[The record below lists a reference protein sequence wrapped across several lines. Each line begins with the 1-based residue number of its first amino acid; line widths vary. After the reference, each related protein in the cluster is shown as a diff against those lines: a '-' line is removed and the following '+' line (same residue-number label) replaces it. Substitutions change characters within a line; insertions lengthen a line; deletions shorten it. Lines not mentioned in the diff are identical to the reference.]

1 MRRRERER
9 GRFTRVERVRSWEAF
24 NVSQSCFDFA
34 DLENQVASTAA
45 DLSTSVGIHVIL
57 GLISCI
63 LLALLSIL

>member
-1 MRRRERER
+1 M
-9 GRFTRVERVRSWEAF
+9 ERVRSWEAF
-24 NVSQSCFDFA
+24 NVSQSFDFA